1 MEVHGITL
9 TPQEEQQWKEFNP
22 ESFAEALNDEEN
34 GYDLNTHTLKD
45 LSYLPEELQ
54 DGIAGN
60 GPFDI
65 YLRPSGGEHS
75 Q

>member
-9 TPQEEQQWKEFNP
+9 TPQEEQQWK
-22 ESFAEALNDEEN
+22 D
-34 GYDLNTHTLKD
+34 YDLNSFNSAVDDGMYDSETHTLLD
-45 LSYLPEELQ
+45 IDYLPVVLH

-65 YLRPSGGEHS
+65 NLRPSGGEHS

>member
-9 TPQEEQQWKEFNP
+9 TPQEEEQWKKFDPVSFN
-22 ESFAEALNDEEN
+22 EAVSEEMYN
-34 GYDLNTHTLKD
+34 SETHTLLD
-45 LSYLPEELQ
+45 IDYLPFVLH

-65 YLRPSGGEHS
+65 NLRPSGGEHS